1 MSPAEDGY
9 AAGSRQ
15 KLPVVA
21 PALFVHPVK
30 QNVMHVPPGGRDMRH
45 GTPASW
51 RVWPACRSA
60 VMAASSDF
68 TLSNCARLGIPGI
81 GIAIR
86 YKVPMPLRHAPRCA
100 LARC

>member
-30 QNVMHVPPGGRDMRH
+30 QNMMH